1 MSSLCDGAEADRHST
16 QAGFERILLG
26 FGKAPNRDQ
35 LDCSAPR
42 VVFGVCLTI
51 MDKLKSKT
59 GCLTCVARRKKCDE
73 AEPTCG
79 HCARLHIACVRREST
94 TDRAMVVISSTNLKA
109 RKTPQLRSPI
119 TNGYPP
125 FGNDIERH
133 MSIASPGALA
143 ALVSCMA
150 GPGFRDVVLFG
161 TFCAESRL
169 VRRALV
175 AFSAYSQGPQCDDSY
190 KLSLR
195 SYQFCITDMK
205 HSRSYEHTDAAEQDR
220 VMTAILF
227 LGLLEVS
234 TCIDCHLPKVVS

>member
-1 MSSLCDGAEADRHST
+1 
-16 QAGFERILLG
+16 
-26 FGKAPNRDQ
+26 
-35 LDCSAPR
+35 
-42 VVFGVCLTI
+42 

-73 AEPTCG
+73 VEPKCG
-79 HCARLHIACVRREST
+79 HCTRLNITCVRRELA
-94 TDRAMVVISSTNLKA
+94 TDGAAVFISSTNLKA
-109 RKTPQLRSPI
+109 RKSPPLRSPI

-125 FGNDIERH
+125 FKSDFERQLSIE
-133 MSIASPGALA
+133 SPGALA

-169 VRRALV
+169 VRQALV
-175 AFSAYSQGPQCDDSY
+175 AFSAYNQGPRCDDSY

-195 SYQFCITDMK
+195 SYQYCITNMK
-205 HSRSYEHTDAAEQDR
+205 QNRPYEGEDPAEQDR
-220 VMTAILF
+220 VLTAIMF

-234 TCIDCHLPKVVS
+234 ISSRVHFLSTKMYTGSQDWGLKQCGSTF